1 MTKSKYDL
9 SGNPIKSYGNVAE
22 GCPITMDMGCFKLYY
37 REPICGG
44 NRMFLS
50 AHTAT
55 VKDAVAEF
63 NQLCERGAYPFT
75 YAGGLFDTPLRIERY
90 DTFGNHTHT
99 YTMDARFDTPRLKR
113 DSVPFRR
120 SNRRRYTKRYSR

>member
-37 REPICGG
+37 RAPICGG

-55 VKDAVAEF
+55 VKDFV
-63 NQLCERGAYPFT
+63 RGCHLMWVT
-75 YAGGLFDTPLRIERY
+75 CGPL
-90 DTFGNHTHT
+90 
-99 YTMDARFDTPRLKR
+99 LL
-113 DSVPFRR
+113 
-120 SNRRRYTKRYSR
+120 